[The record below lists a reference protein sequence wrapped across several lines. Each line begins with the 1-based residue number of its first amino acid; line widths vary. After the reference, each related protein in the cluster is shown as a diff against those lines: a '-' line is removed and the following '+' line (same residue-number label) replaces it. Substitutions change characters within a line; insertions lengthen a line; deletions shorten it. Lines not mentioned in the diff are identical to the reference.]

1 AVRRGVRSGQDAH
14 PRPPHS
20 PRRLRER
27 SGRPLRETAPPLVIE
42 EGPQRRDALELGRA
56 VEDRGTARIPLRGRN
71 TRGIDVPVRETPL
84 VLFLHR
90 ARGTVAEEIVLL
102 PRVPLA
108 IVELAL
114 IVGASDV
121 LVAAGGVR
129 GGAGGGLRR
138 PVLQRCAW
146 GGVPRGVLGGG
157 LGVAG
162 GV

>member
-1 AVRRGVRSGQDAH
+1 HRCVRGARGRGGGPV
-14 PRPPHS
+14 PVPP
-20 PRRLRER
+20 P
-27 SGRPLRETAPPLVIE
+27 ALVIE
-42 EGPQRRDALELGRA
+42 EAPQRRGALELGRA

-102 PRVPLA
+102 SRVPLA

-121 LVAAGGVR
+121 LVAAGGH
-129 GGAGGGLRR
+129 
-138 PVLQRCAW
+138 
-146 GGVPRGVLGGG
+146 
-157 LGVAG
+157 
-162 GV
+162 